1 MVTTVKIRNLVLGQ
15 GRPKICIP
23 IVAQSREGIRQ
34 AAEEIRALPADL
46 VEWRADW
53 YEGLKEPESL
63 AEALK
68 ALRQALGEEL
78 ALLFTIRTKKEGGQ
92 AELSPAEYVEA
103 NCQALESGFIDLV
116 DAELSAGKEDVAVIV
131 DKAHQLGK
139 KVVMSSHDFY
149 RTPEVEEMLAA
160 LKRMQEWNADIPKLA
175 VMPKSRWD
183 VLKLLEATLTMRERY
198 ADRPIV
204 TMSMASE
211 GVITRLCGEAFG
223 SCMTFGSA
231 GQLSAPGQME
241 ARELCQV
248 LEAIHK
254 GMSV

>member
-78 ALLFTIRTKKEGGQ
+78 ALL
-92 AELSPAEYVEA
+92 
-103 NCQALESGFIDLV
+103 
-116 DAELSAGKEDVAVIV
+116 
-131 DKAHQLGK
+131 
-139 KVVMSSHDFY
+139 
-149 RTPEVEEMLAA
+149 
-160 LKRMQEWNADIPKLA
+160 
-175 VMPKSRWD
+175 
-183 VLKLLEATLTMRERY
+183 
-198 ADRPIV
+198 
-204 TMSMASE
+204 
-211 GVITRLCGEAFG
+211 
-223 SCMTFGSA
+223 
-231 GQLSAPGQME
+231 
-241 ARELCQV
+241 QV
-248 LEAIHK
+248 
-254 GMSV
+254 

>member
-1 MVTTVKIRNLVLGQ
+1 MSLKVVCVRNVKIGE
-15 GRPKICIP
+15 GKPKICVP
-23 IVAQSREGIRQ
+23 IVGRTE
-34 AAEEIRALPADL
+34 EEIRSQAENLPGYPADL

-131 DKAHQLGK
+131 DKAHKLGK
-139 KVVMSSHDFY
+139 
-149 RTPEVEEMLAA
+149 
-160 LKRMQEWNADIPKLA
+160 
-175 VMPKSRWD
+175 RW
-183 VLKLLEATLTMRERY
+183 
-198 ADRPIV
+198 
-204 TMSMASE
+204 
-211 GVITRLCGEAFG
+211 
-223 SCMTFGSA
+223 
-231 GQLSAPGQME
+231 
-241 ARELCQV
+241 
-248 LEAIHK
+248 
-254 GMSV
+254 